1 MRSLN
6 NTDKIETL
14 QTRHCVKLHCQVS
27 STMSNYID
35 GVKLHRPCQ
44 ITTTSCDEL
53 HRLRTA
59 ENTFTCSRHLLTKKH
74 HAFETCY
81 EIVFQNEKLRTPRR
95 VELEWELEIGLYWGR
110 ELVRIVCFLLI
121 FMYSTLVENIFH
133 VFDTCKN
140 SHVLETSWKRNERR
154 MGEASW
160 NDHWKM
166 GLYWGRVFVRICF
179 FHEFDTRWKL
189 SLHVLETR

>member
-1 MRSLN
+1 MIEVDAKPQQYRQN
-6 NTDKIETL
+6 RNPTNETL
-14 QTRHCVKLHCQVS
+14 CQIT

-81 EIVFQNEKLRTPRR
+81 KIVFQNEKLRTPRR
-95 VELEWELEIGLYWGR
+95 VELE
-110 ELVRIVCFLLI
+110 
-121 FMYSTLVENIFH
+121 
-133 VFDTCKN
+133 
-140 SHVLETSWKRNERR
+140 
-154 MGEASW
+154 
-160 NDHWKM
+160 
-166 GLYWGRVFVRICF
+166 
-179 FHEFDTRWKL
+179 
-189 SLHVLETR
+189 